1 MMRHDTIAVAALL
14 AVALVAATPA
24 AAERLVTSISR
35 HQVSVNSNFTGTS
48 IVLFGTVEPDTPA
61 ARRRAAAYDLV
72 VTVTGPKQ
80 TIVERRKE
88 RVLGIWTNMA
98 SRTFLNVP
106 SYLAVLSNQP
116 FDQIANAETVRQLQL
131 GIVDRLLPQQLG
143 NDVGDVVRDDPFR
156 TNFLRL
162 KMQHEL
168 YVQKTN
174 GVTLLTPTVFRA
186 EIPLPAVAPIG
197 SYDVDIKVLADGA
210 LLARANSA
218 FEIVKVGFEQ
228 FVANA
233 AQEYGLLYGI
243 TTAMMAIMTGWLAS
257 VVFRRD

>member
-1 MMRHDTIAVAALL
+1 MRRLTIAAVALL
-14 AVALVAATPA
+14 AVPLAGTKPA

-35 HQVSVNSNFTGTS
+35 HQVLVNSNFAGTS

-61 ARRRAAAYDLV
+61 ARRRATGYDLI

-88 RVLGIWTNMA
+88 RMLGIWTNMA

-116 FDQIANAETVRQLQL
+116 IEQITNADTIRQLQL
-131 GIVDRLLPQQLG
+131 GLADKLLPQQLG
-143 NDVGDVVRDDPFR
+143 NDVGDVARDDPFR
-156 TNFLRL
+156 ANFLRL
-162 KMQHEL
+162 KVQHQL
-168 YVQKTN
+168 YLQKTN

-186 EIPLPAVAPIG
+186 EISLPAETPVG
-197 SYDVDIKVLADGA
+197 NYDVDVQVFAEGG
-210 LLARANSA
+210 LLTRTSSA

-228 FVANA
+228 FVATA
-233 AQEYGLLYGI
+233 AQDYGLLYGI
-243 TTAMMAIMTGWLAS
+243 TTAMMAIMTGWFAA